1 MQRRH
6 KSQYLQEDNVW
17 QKIWDKVRFYWE
29 HIVKHIDNL
38 GNTLGTH
45 WEHDGNKTKKH
56 IGNNKNLK
64 NPSLSLSL
72 SPKSKGKK
80 NWVYWAMLQ
89 FLIGSPE
96 ISIWNITY
104 FGIGKWQ
111 GLELW
116 VHSSQICKTHII
128 GGGGGGG

>member
-45 WEHDGNKTKKH
+45 WEHDGNTTTKTH
-56 IGNNKNLK
+56 WEPIGNMMGTQQKNTLGTTK
-64 NPSLSLSL
+64 
-72 SPKSKGKK
+72 
-80 NWVYWAMLQ
+80 
-89 FLIGSPE
+89 I
-96 ISIWNITY
+96 
-104 FGIGKWQ
+104 
-111 GLELW
+111 
-116 VHSSQICKTHII
+116 
-128 GGGGGGG
+128 